1 MNNDQSTGHQSQ
13 AEINR
18 PKGDAG
24 QERGWDSLNTWA
36 GPTWRSARKT
46 DQESAVAALGA
57 SSNKP
62 IIRTKKAHYA
72 LAVGSTVC
80 FCWLTI
86 PTAPGWAPRLMR
98 QRGTARTRGGL
109 LSGSVMTCVL
119 AEPKELAAR

>member
-24 QERGWDSLNTWA
+24 QERGWDSLNPWA
-36 GPTWRSARKT
+36 GPAWRSARKT

-62 IIRTKKAHYA
+62 IIRTNKAHYA
-72 LAVGSTVC
+72 LTVGSTVC
-80 FCWLTI
+80 FSLADDPNRPGLGATI
-86 PTAPGWAPRLMR
+86 
-98 QRGTARTRGGL
+98 
-109 LSGSVMTCVL
+109 
-119 AEPKELAAR
+119 AETKGNRPNQGRALE